1 MELKRRYIFQA
12 VAALIVITVVAA
24 FTWLSSGR
32 ARASR
37 PDVRQMRI
45 AAVVPVSRTA
55 LETKL
60 RLSGE
65 FRPYQEVDV
74 HAKVAGYI
82 QHIYVDVGDHV
93 QQGQSLAVLEV
104 PELNAEVAGAKA
116 DIQRSKDAIRKAEN
130 DVQRAESAHA
140 ATHSAYSRL
149 KQASAAKPGLIAE
162 QELDDAFAKDQESEA
177 QVGSSQA
184 GLAEARS
191 ELNVAE
197 ANQQHYAALEAYAQI
212 TAPFSGVI
220 TKRYADTGALIQAGT
235 SSSTQSMPVVRL
247 AQWSRLRLVLPVPES
262 AVPDLHLGQSVAVR
276 VPSLNR
282 TFQGKIAR
290 FADELSDETRTM
302 HAEIDV
308 ENPDGTLVNGMY
320 AETDLQLKHPQASL
334 TVPIQAVKRDGDNGK
349 VMVVRR
355 DGVVEEHE
363 VKLGSEGSEQIEILS
378 GIGEGDRVIVGNLS
392 EFQTGDKVQPKLIVA
407 GGQTEGDQH

>member
-1 MELKRRYIFQA
+1 
-12 VAALIVITVVAA
+12 
-24 FTWLSSGR
+24 
-32 ARASR
+32 
-37 PDVRQMRI
+37 
-45 AAVVPVSRTA
+45 
-55 LETKL
+55 
-60 RLSGE
+60 
-65 FRPYQEVDV
+65 
-74 HAKVAGYI
+74 
-82 QHIYVDVGDHV
+82 
-93 QQGQSLAVLEV
+93 
-104 PELNAEVAGAKA
+104 
-116 DIQRSKDAIRKAEN
+116 
-130 DVQRAESAHA
+130 
-140 ATHSAYSRL
+140 
-149 KQASAAKPGLIAE
+149 
-162 QELDDAFAKDQESEA
+162 
-177 QVGSSQA
+177 
-184 GLAEARS
+184 
-191 ELNVAE
+191 
-197 ANQQHYAALEAYAQI
+197 
-212 TAPFSGVI
+212 
-220 TKRYADTGALIQAGT
+220 
-235 SSSTQSMPVVRL
+235 MPVVRL